1 MSNQSQMTVGIVGLG
16 LIGGSMAR
24 AFAAA
29 GYRVLAVD
37 KSDLTMTAARQ
48 EGVVA
53 DTLTPENAA
62 ECALLL
68 LAVYPAAAIEAFR
81 MLAPHLS
88 PAVLVMDLCGTK
100 RQVTE
105 ACFAIAAEHGIDY
118 VGGHPMAGTQFS
130 GFQNSKADLFVG
142 APMVLVLPEKRHSI
156 LKEKA
161 ISLLSP
167 AGFASFS
174 DTTAEI
180 HDRVIAFTSQ
190 LAHVVSNAY
199 VKSPQAQIHHGFSAG
214 SYRDLTRVAWLN
226 ETMWCEL
233 FLENRDYLSEE
244 IGIIINALAA
254 YKKSLDE
261 NDPATLTAL
270 LRDGRIAKERADQES
285 EISWKPL
292 P

>member
-1 MSNQSQMTVGIVGLG
+1 MSNQSQMAVGIVGLG

-29 GYRVLAVD
+29 GHRVLAVD

-62 ECALLL
+62 ECTLLL

-81 MLAPHLS
+81 MLAPYLS

-199 VKSPQAQIHHGFSAG
+199 VKSPTARSHKGFSAG
-214 SYRDLTRVAWLN
+214 SYKDLTRVARLN
-226 ETMWCEL
+226 EQMWSEL
-233 FLENRDYLSEE
+233 FVENKEHLVSELNTLIASLTEYRDAIRDGDTE
-244 IGIIINALAA
+244 
-254 YKKSLDE
+254 
-261 NDPATLTAL
+261 ATRAL
-270 LRDGRIAKERADQES
+270 LKDGREAKESIDG
-285 EISWKPL
+285 K
-292 P
+292 

>member
-1 MSNQSQMTVGIVGLG
+1 MKNQQSFTVGIVGLG

-24 AFAAA
+24 AYAAA
-29 GYRVLAVD
+29 GHRVLATD
-37 KSDLTMTAARQ
+37 KNEAAMRAAI
-48 EGVVA
+48 EDGVVA
-53 DTLTPENAA
+53 EALTPQNAA
-62 ECALLL
+62 DCSLLL
-68 LAVYPAAAIEAFR
+68 LAVYPGAAIESFDTLVPY
-81 MLAPHLS
+81 LAPS
-88 PAVLVMDLCGTK
+88 VLVMDLCGTK

-105 ACFAIAAEHGIDY
+105 ACFAIAKKHGIDY

-130 GFQNSKADLFVG
+130 GYENSRANLFFG
-142 APMVLVLPEKRHSI
+142 APMVLVLPAEGRGR
-156 LKEKA
+156 LKKKA
-161 ISLLSP
+161 LSLLSP
-167 AGFASFS
+167 VGFGFFS

-244 IGIIINALAA
+244 IDNIIKALSA
-254 YKKSLDE
+254 YKKALDE
-261 NDPATLTAL
+261 NDATTLTAL
-270 LRDGRIAKERADQES
+270 LREGRIAKEKADQES
-285 EISWKPL
+285 EA
-292 P
+292 